1 MKKYLLICI
10 ALITLYG
17 CGKDA
22 ANPGPESRGH
32 TVAVELAVRPDRMMT
47 VTRSADETAI
57 RDINFY
63 LYNDNGN
70 VILHRYQTSAMLRFE
85 CAPANY
91 LLRVVANMGRDLGNN
106 PAWEDFTLT
115 HKDEYDALPM
125 AWEGDVTIPASGG
138 TLPTVEVQR
147 TVAKISYDISV
158 KPSDIELL
166 SVQLLSVPRTVSI
179 FGVAASPSDDP
190 DDYMYCPETRLSGR
204 SATGT
209 SYLLPNMQGRVPSI
223 TDQRDKNADNAPEN
237 ASYLLIRAKRGDKI
251 LTYTVYLGENNTSD
265 FNVRANVHY
274 RFNIS
279 ILGDND
285 VDTRISSYTLRVWDD
300 FDDYNYGGYCLLDGT
315 RYLHVEVECNDGTA
329 PSRGRLE
336 LLSGD
341 LSGFSFDYGN
351 TGAVHDFDLY
361 DMMGDNTYE
370 MEYYVPG
377 YTEESSLL
385 AYRITL
391 TDAYGFSQTYDFEH
405 RMANAV
411 RTHIVG
417 SGTVSV
423 EGALHSQTQA
433 DLITTLCMKGCTLT
447 ASPAAG
453 YVFDGWYY
461 DEMFSN
467 KVSGQ
472 NRYIFKPT
480 APLRHMYALFHAETI
495 PLDDESTANCY
506 IAPKLGTSYSFNATV
521 MGNNKTTLN
530 VTPQKLSGTQ
540 ARVIWETGT
549 VRGTVI
555 KDAEYKSGRIVFT
568 TGTDRGNA
576 LVGLFDS
583 RGNCVWSWHIWS
595 VDYDPAAAAQTYKSG
610 AVFMDRNLGAL
621 TTDYTQAAS
630 RGLYYQWG
638 RKDPMIYPFLF
649 RTNQWNE
656 PIRADAVYATGFEY
670 AESHPRD
677 VASPYDI
684 MTVEW
689 ATAHPTTY
697 MDGAFFEDWEEWTS
711 VSDWLH
717 ERNSNLWGNRTTGK
731 TIVMVTDKS
740 IYDPCPPGWRVPD
753 LEDFR
758 DLRFAAA
765 EMPYYVTVYC
775 NGAQTAKYP
784 LGGFLNVSRYER
796 NGENAYLYTAS
807 PYTWHGSSLNYFG
820 LESASISITGTYQE
834 VNSMSYYR
842 YAALPVRCVR
852 E

>member
-1 MKKYLLICI
+1 M
-10 ALITLYG
+10 
-17 CGKDA
+17 
-22 ANPGPESRGH
+22 
-32 TVAVELAVRPDRMMT
+32 
-47 VTRSADETAI
+47 
-57 RDINFY
+57 
-63 LYNDNGN
+63 
-70 VILHRYQTSAMLRFE
+70 
-85 CAPANY
+85 
-91 LLRVVANMGRDLGNN
+91 
-106 PAWEDFTLT
+106 
-115 HKDEYDALPM
+115 
-125 AWEGDVTIPASGG
+125 
-138 TLPTVEVQR
+138 
-147 TVAKISYDISV
+147 
-158 KPSDIELL
+158 
-166 SVQLLSVPRTVSI
+166 QLFSVPRTASI
-179 FGVAASPSDDP
+179 FDVAATPLDDP
-190 DDYMYCPETRLSGR
+190 DDYTNCPETTLSGR
-204 SATGT
+204 SAAGT
-209 SYLLPNMQGRVPSI
+209 SYLLPNMQGVVPSI
-223 TDQRDKNADNAPEN
+223 TDQRQKNPDNAPEN
-237 ASYLLIRAKRGDKI
+237 ASYLLIRATRGTKA
-251 LTYTVYLGENNTSD
+251 LAYCVYLGENNTSD
-265 FNVRANVHY
+265 FNVRANTHY

-279 ILGDND
+279 ILGDSE

-315 RYLHVEVECNDGTA
+315 RYLHVGVECNDGTA
-329 PSRGRLE
+329 PSRGRLV

-341 LSGFSFDYGN
+341 LRGFSFNYGD
-351 TGAVHDFDLY
+351 TGALHDFDLY

-370 MEYYVPG
+370 MEYYMPG
-377 YTEESSLL
+377 YTEENSLL
-385 AYRITL
+385 AYRVTL
-391 TDAYGFSQTYDFEH
+391 TDTYGFTQTYDFEH

-423 EGALHSQTQA
+423 EGALHSETQD
-433 DLITTLCMKGCTLT
+433 DLVTTLCMEGCTLT
-447 ASPAAG
+447 ASPAAR
-453 YVFDGWYY
+453 YMFDGWYY
-461 DEMFSN
+461 DETFSN

-480 APLRHMYALFHAETI
+480 APLRHMYALFRTETI
-495 PLDDESTANCY
+495 PLDSDGTANCY

-549 VRGTVI
+549 VRGAVI

-583 RGNCVWSWHIWS
+583 RGNCIWSWHIWS
-595 VDYDPAAAAQTYKSG
+595 VDYAPAAVAQTYKSG

-621 TTDYTQAAS
+621 TTDYTKPES

-638 RKDPMIYPFLF
+638 RKDPMIYPSLF
-649 RTNQWNE
+649 RSNQWNE
-656 PIRADAVYATGFEY
+656 PIRADAVYAAGFEY
-670 AESHPRD
+670 AESYPRD

-689 ATAHPTTY
+689 AVAHPTTY

-717 ERNSNLWGNRTTGK
+717 ARNSNLWGNRTTGK

-758 DLRFAAA
+758 NLRFAAA
-765 EMPYYVTVYC
+765 EMSYCVTVYC
-775 NGAQTAKYP
+775 NGSQTATYP

-796 NGENAYLYTAS
+796 NGENACLYTAS
-807 PYTWHGSSLNYFG
+807 PAMERLFAELLRARERFDQRYRNLSRGQFDVLLPLCRAARKVRPG
-820 LESASISITGTYQE
+820 IMTY
-834 VNSMSYYR
+834 Y
-842 YAALPVRCVR
+842 L
-852 E
+852 